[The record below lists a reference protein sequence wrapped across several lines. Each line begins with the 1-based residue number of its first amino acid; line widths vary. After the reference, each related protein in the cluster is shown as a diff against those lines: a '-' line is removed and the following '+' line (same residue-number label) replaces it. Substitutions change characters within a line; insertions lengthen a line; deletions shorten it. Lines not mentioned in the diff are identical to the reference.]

1 MKFYGVYGKNGG
13 GVYTNWQRV
22 LDTRRYIDGVK
33 NKAFKSRVEAV
44 SFVIEGLEKD
54 YGVINS
60 DLLSTAVF
68 EKYNWFYRLIELK
81 TILKV

>member
-22 LDTRRYIDGVK
+22 LETRPYIDGIK

-44 SFVIEGLEKD
+44 AFIIKGLEFD
-54 YGVINS
+54 YGVIALGTLPR
-60 DLLSTAVF
+60 DIF
-68 EKYNWFYRLIELK
+68 EKWNWFYRLVDLEK
-81 TILKV
+81 Q

>member
-13 GVYTNWQRV
+13 GVYTNWKRV
-22 LDTRRYIDGVK
+22 LGTRKYIDGVK
-33 NKAFKSRVEAV
+33 NKAFKSRIEAA

-54 YGVINS
+54 YGIINS
-60 DLLSTAVF
+60 GLLSITMF

-81 TILKV
+81 TILKG